1 MKKYKLG
8 PNNNKDD
15 NLVDVLKCL
24 QELGFDKEDIL
35 NCPSVLK
42 VHPITIEQRYLFF
55 KESGFNK
62 IVPVMISRYG
72 SQLFGYFVVL

>member
-1 MKKYKLG
+1 MVKKYKLG

-15 NLVDVLKCL
+15 ILVDVLKCL
-24 QELGFDKEDIL
+24 QELGFDKDEIL

-42 VHPITIEQRYLFF
+42 IHPITIEQRYLLL

-62 IVPVMISRYG
+62 IMPIMISRYN
-72 SQLFGYFVVL
+72 SELF